1 MIIPNDIQAEQRL
14 FYDNA
19 FLFLAHSERI
29 MNDKRMSLTSVPIQ
43 SGLAYTGTSGFQ
55 NPTLGV
61 YLEFW
66 QNCHLATRIDGNGI
80 KSLLCRIAGSPLTGS
95 NKCDVVYEDGTVES
109 VHLPCFRPVWHEFIE
124 TNKRHDEAKETG
136 DRYSLKQVVEILAKE
151 ELTDYD
157 KNAMDAFFYKRD
169 ADYWKNRCLSA
180 ENMCNSLRKDFRW
193 SKMECK
199 RTELT
204 VLVDETNRLQAK
216 ADTLKEETRRLR
228 RTMVRKLHAKEMTPA
243 EYQRWWQTLPVR
255 QEMDT
260 VVENQRTLVH
270 DTLKHLFPKD
280 YMIISMGEVRDFV
293 ESLSNK

>member
-1 MIIPNDIQAEQRL
+1 MMNPNDIQAEQRL

-29 MNDKRMSLTSVPIQ
+29 MNDKRMSLAPIPIQ
-43 SGLAYTGTSGFQ
+43 SGLAYTGTSGFH

-95 NKCDVVYEDGTVES
+95 NKCDVVYEGGMVES
-109 VHLPCFRPVWHEFIE
+109 VQLPCFRPVWHEFIE
-124 TNKRHDEAKETG
+124 INKRYNEAKATG
-136 DRYSLKQVVEILAKE
+136 ECCSLKQVVEILAKE

-157 KNAMDAFFYKRD
+157 KNAMDTFFYKRD
-169 ADYWKNRCLSA
+169 ADYWKHRCLSA
-180 ENMCNSLRKDFRW
+180 ENTCDSLRKDFRW
-193 SKMECK
+193 LKMESK
-199 RTELT
+199 SAELT
-204 VLVDETNRLQAK
+204 RLVDETNRLQAK
-216 ADTLKEETRRLR
+216 IDALQEETRSLR

-255 QEMDT
+255 QKMDT

-270 DTLKHLFPKD
+270 DTLKQLFPKD
-280 YMIISMGEVRDFV
+280 YMIISMGEVRDFL
-293 ESLSNK
+293 ESLSSK